1 MYLRCAHTRPPPVHF
16 HERKGTA
23 LTHAIT
29 PATKQATTQPRSLQW
44 RVIDIIV
51 AAVLGVATAVIFRAW
66 DFAAGPLSEPL
77 DAVLPGFAAV
87 TAGIW
92 LLGGVLGGLIIRKP
106 GAALFVEAFA
116 AFMSWMLGSP
126 WGIDTFY
133 SGLVQGL
140 GAEIIF
146 AMFLYRRFGPLVAA
160 LAGALSAVAA
170 WLLYLAI
177 YGYADYGVEYNVIY
191 LVCSILSGM
200 VLAGILGWLLT
211 KALAATGALDRLA
224 SGRDTKRV

>member
-1 MYLRCAHTRPPPVHF
+1 MHF

-23 LTHAIT
+23 LTHI
-29 PATKQATTQPRSLQW
+29 ATSAEAQATTAPAKRSLNW

-51 AAVLGVATAVIFRAW
+51 AAVLGVATAVMFRAW
-66 DFAAGPLSEPL
+66 DFIAGPMSDPL
-77 DAVLPGFAAV
+77 DAIVPGIAAL

-92 LLGGVLGGLIIRKP
+92 LIGGVLGGLIIRKP
-106 GAALFVEAFA
+106 GAAFFVEAFA

-146 AMFLYRRFGPLVAA
+146 AVFLYRQFGPLVAA
-160 LAGALSAVAA
+160 LAGGLSAVFA
-170 WLLYLAI
+170 WILYLAV
-177 YGYADYGVEYNVIY
+177 YAYADYGFEYNAIY
-191 LVCSILSGM
+191 LGCSILSGM

-224 SGRDTKRV
+224 SGRSAKRV